1 MVVHLEDPP
10 EAEGF
15 ARPDPR
21 VAGIVDDHGVGLAEV
36 SDRAHEDAGRGADE
50 RRIIEA
56 QQDHLL
62 VGALLEPGP
71 GDALVEPHR
80 PVHPRHALHA
90 EELRVGERLDVVDEL
105 DVGIHHPDAR
115 PLDVANLAHG
125 ERHEPAEDR

>member
-36 SDRAHEDAGRGADE
+36 GDRAQEDAGRSTDE
-50 RRIIEA
+50 GGIVEA

-62 VGALLEPGP
+62 VGALLESGP
-71 GDALVEPHR
+71 GDPLVEPHR
-80 PVHPRHALHA
+80 PVHSRHALHA
-90 EELRVGERLDVVDEL
+90 EELRVGKRLDVVDEL
-105 DVGIHHPDAR
+105 DVGIHDPDAR
-115 PLDVANLAHG
+115 PLDVADLAHR